1 MIISSEDQ
9 KILSRVIKLLKS
21 YYKAI
26 ILIVVF
32 IIAASLLSLVSPQI
46 TKIIVDNGLV
56 SYNIEVVIKYSIVG
70 LLLVLTQ
77 KLIEL
82 FETKYCVLINS
93 KLSYDLSK
101 TAIKKLMRLKQDY
114 FSKTN
119 YAEIIGNLNLDI
131 SNISR
136 VADKS
141 SFYTL
146 TSIFKVLGGFVGLI
160 LIDWRLALMVA
171 LSLPLRVLMVTV
183 IYKIRRKLFEAF
195 MEVNKEY
202 SSWYGDTISGIKEI
216 KLFGLY
222 RLKIGQFIKH
232 QRKIIKI
239 NIKTQLCDKV
249 YEMSE
254 DTLYNI
260 ITYLIYILGALL
272 IRTSGLSIGSIF
284 AFITYCSFVTAHVSV
299 LLSITYS
306 FSNIIPSAKRF
317 FEFLDMDEE
326 VGFKVAE
333 AKKGVLTFK
342 RNISFENVSYSYD
355 GQRVVLKDLNLSI
368 EKGERIAILG
378 SNGSGKTTILNLLL
392 RFLSPQNGRI
402 LLDGE
407 SIDDLKLS
415 EYRQLISWVG
425 QDLHIFN
432 DSLQGNISLFPQSD
446 LSRLERAAS
455 LSGVN
460 EYIKNLP
467 RGLKSNAGQNGA
479 VLSAGQRQKLAMA
492 RALYSEAEILIFDE
506 ATSNYDSESEMKLS
520 LLFDNELKDKT
531 IIVVS
536 HRPEL
541 LKSVERIVLID
552 GGEVIGNG
560 NHDDLYGIN
569 PMYTELFDNWSKK
582 NAS

>member
-9 KILSRVIKLLKS
+9 KILSRVLSLLKS

-26 ILIVVF
+26 ILIVVC
-32 IIAASLLSLVSPQI
+32 IIAASGLSLVSPQI

-56 SYNIEVVIKYSIVG
+56 SYNIEVVIKYSIAG
-70 LLLVLTQ
+70 LLLVLSQ

-131 SNISR
+131 GNISR

-171 LSLPLRVLMVTV
+171 ISLPLRILMVTV
-183 IYKIRRKLFEAF
+183 IYKVRRKLFEAF
-195 MEVNKEY
+195 MEVNKQY

-239 NIKTQLCDKV
+239 NIKTQLCDKI

-254 DTLYNI
+254 DTLYNV

-272 IRTSGLSIGSIF
+272 IRSNGLSIGSIF

-299 LLSITYS
+299 LLNITYS

-317 FEFLDMDEE
+317 FEFLDKEE
-326 VGFKVAE
+326 EIRQKIEDGN
-333 AKKGVLTFK
+333 KGTPTFK

-355 GQRVVLKDLNLSI
+355 GQREVLRDLNLSI
-368 EKGERIAILG
+368 AKGERIAILG

-402 LLDGE
+402 LMDGE
-407 SIDDLKLS
+407 NIDDLKLS
-415 EYRQLISWVG
+415 EYRQMISWVG

-432 DSLQGNISLFPQSD
+432 DSLQGNISLFPQAD

-467 RGLKSNAGQNGA
+467 GGLKSNAGQNGA

-492 RALYSEAEILIFDE
+492 RALYSESEILIFDE

-541 LKSVERIVLID
+541 LKSVERIVVID

-560 NHDDLYGIN
+560 KHEELYGIN
-569 PMYTELFDNWSKK
+569 HMYTELFDNWSKR